1 MEKLWQR
8 IFFRLTIPIVGI
20 VLCVLTI
27 LLFIFG
33 LIPLVGVAAIVW
45 IITSRNEFEKLSIVV
60 LWPIV
65 IFFYYI
71 DWLKRNKVIKE

>member
-20 VLCVLTI
+20 VLCVLTM
-27 LLFIFG
+27 LLFMFG
-33 LIPLVGVAAIVW
+33 LIPLVGVATIVW

>member
-1 MEKLWQR
+1 MEKLWHR

-20 VLCVLTI
+20 FLCGLTI
-27 LLFIFG
+27 GLFIFG
-33 LIPLVGVAAIVW
+33 LIPLIAVTTIIW
-45 IITSRNEFEKLSIVV
+45 IINGENKFEELSIVV

-71 DWLKRNKVIKE
+71 DWLKRNNVIKE